1 MIDEE
6 PIKRFDTPTLDDLRP
21 LLGGDVTVAVLEKV
35 RAVLAG
41 EIKPSDASEACAKWV
56 RQCYN
61 PPSWHERVLEACNDL
76 LGGNGVG
83 GLDIEG
89 ADTYTDNGVRMCPPF
104 SYVNQGDPYIVTLA
118 RDHENSAWVIADWA
132 SMAEEYEREHKLGDH
147 EEFDEEPD
155 CCPSTRSRTAVLT
168 ATATRSR
175 SKRGRRPITG
185 SATPATTIARLPKV
199 GSRRSPTMTRKITKE
214 PSRRRF
220 RSAAPTRG
228 RSGFDSPTAL

>member
-155 CCPSTRSRTAVLT
+155 CCPDCHGDAFTLEKGTSSYYWICNACNHHCK
-168 ATATRSR
+168 AAE
-175 SKRGRRPITG
+175 GW
-185 SATPATTIARLPKV
+185 
-199 GSRRSPTMTRKITKE
+199 E
-214 PSRRRF
+214 PSKPDDDEEDHEGTEPP
-220 RSAAPTRG
+220 SVP
-228 RSGFDSPTAL
+228 